1 MTLFDLLKQAQGGRG
16 LDGLARQF
24 GMDTQTAES
33 LAGMLAPAI
42 GSAAR
47 RRAEANGLEAVM
59 GQFRGEAQA
68 EYFDHPETAA
78 APEAQAQGQ
87 QFLENVLGSREAGD
101 GIAEEAAN
109 RLGVDPSL
117 VMQFLP
123 AIAAMVLG
131 GMQRNVPDN
140 QIDDVL
146 SGFGGGGPGGG
157 LMGALGGMLGGAQRG
172 SGGNSTLDMLNGMF
186 DADGDGSALDDVLER
201 FMKG

>member
-1 MTLFDLLKQAQGGRG
+1 MTALPA
-16 LDGLARQF
+16 QF
-24 GMDTQTAES
+24 GVDTQTAES

-68 EYFDHPETAA
+68 EYFDHPEAAA

-101 GIAEEAAN
+101 GIAEETAN

-131 GMQRNVPDN
+131 GMQR
-140 QIDDVL
+140 
-146 SGFGGGGPGGG
+146 
-157 LMGALGGMLGGAQRG
+157 G
-172 SGGNSTLDMLNGMF
+172 SGGNGTLDMLNGMF

>member
-1 MTLFDLLKQAQGGRG
+1 MTLFHLLKAAQGGQG

-47 RRAEANGLEAVM
+47 RRAEAGGLETVM

-68 EYFDHPETAA
+68 EYFDRPEAAA

-87 QFLENVLGSREAGD
+87 QFLENILGSREVSDNLAQ
-101 GIAEEAAN
+101 EAAT
-109 RLGVDPSL
+109 RAGIDPSL

-140 QIDDVL
+140 QIDDL
-146 SGFGGGGPGGG
+146 MSGFGGRSGGG
-157 LMGALGGMLGGAQRG
+157 LMDAIGGILGGAQRRS
-172 SGGNSTLDMLNGMF
+172 SGNTTLDMLNSMF

-201 FMKG
+201 FMRR

>member
-16 LDGLARQF
+16 LDGLA
-24 GMDTQTAES
+24 EK
-33 LAGMLAPAI
+33 
-42 GSAAR
+42 
-47 RRAEANGLEAVM
+47 
-59 GQFRGEAQA
+59 
-68 EYFDHPETAA
+68 
-78 APEAQAQGQ
+78 
-87 QFLENVLGSREAGD
+87 
-101 GIAEEAAN
+101 AAN
-109 RLGVDPSL
+109 RLGVAPSL

-146 SGFGGGGPGGG
+146 SGFGGDPGGG

-201 FMKG
+201 FMKS